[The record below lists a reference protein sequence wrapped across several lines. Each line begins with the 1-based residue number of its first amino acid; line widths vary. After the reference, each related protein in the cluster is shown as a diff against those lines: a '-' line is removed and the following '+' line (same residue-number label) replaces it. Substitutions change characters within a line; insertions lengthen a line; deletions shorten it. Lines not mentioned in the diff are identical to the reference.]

1 MTQLKKSIVRS
12 ILTQYFDLAFPA
24 SFQSVRKFHK
34 AIQKKLKIK
43 ISEQSLRKILKNNA
57 WYQSN
62 VTRPKK
68 FLSRKHASQ
77 GVGLLAYADPCYIQL
92 PNKKIWKFLIVAD
105 SCSKFVF
112 GTVLPEVNPVELK
125 RAFGRLFKDQKMSYY
140 PILKVDRDR
149 SLGTLARPYS

>member
-1 MTQLKKSIVRS
+1 MGQ
-12 ILTQYFDLAFPA
+12 F
-24 SFQSVRKFHK
+24 
-34 AIQKKLKIK
+34 
-43 ISEQSLRKILKNNA
+43 KILKNNA
-57 WYQSN
+57 WYQTN

-112 GTVLPEVNPVELK
+112 GAPSPPKKIKTKTASFSFGEVHLVHS
-125 RAFGRLFKDQKMSYY
+125 RGHF
-140 PILKVDRDR
+140 
-149 SLGTLARPYS
+149 LAS